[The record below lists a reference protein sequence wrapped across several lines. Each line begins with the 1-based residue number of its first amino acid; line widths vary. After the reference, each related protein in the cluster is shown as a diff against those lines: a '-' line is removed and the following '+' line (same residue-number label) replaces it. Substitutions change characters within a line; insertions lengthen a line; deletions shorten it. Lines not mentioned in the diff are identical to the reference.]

1 MRQWSPFVKLR
12 IGIESSSR
20 LLFVSTDYPVFLTTS
35 YIGLRVQTLKFW
47 SLHRIAVG
55 PGIGWVGFN
64 WSLNAVA
71 SAALFD
77 FRYGRAAEAPK

>member
-1 MRQWSPFVKLR
+1 MKPRA
-12 IGIESSSR
+12 SS
-20 LLFVSTDYPVFLTTS
+20 TS
-35 YIGLRVQTLKFW
+35 IGLWVQTLKFW

-71 SAALFD
+71 SAAPFD
-77 FRYGRAAEAPK
+77 FK

>member
-1 MRQWSPFVKLR
+1 MQQWAQYAKLR
-12 IGIESSSR
+12 IVIGSSSR

-35 YIGLRVQTLKFW
+35 STGLWVQTLKFW

-64 WSLNAVA
+64 WSPNAVA
-71 SAALFD
+71 FAAPF
-77 FRYGRAAEAPK
+77 YSK